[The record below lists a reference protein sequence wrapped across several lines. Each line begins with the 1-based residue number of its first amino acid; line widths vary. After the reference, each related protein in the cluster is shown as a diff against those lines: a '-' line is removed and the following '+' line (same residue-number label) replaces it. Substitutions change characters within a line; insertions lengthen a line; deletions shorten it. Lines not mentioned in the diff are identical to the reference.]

1 MGPLVPPAPQGGPCP
16 HPLICFSG
24 QHPPRNMLGTN
35 DQAIPGIPHLRGSF
49 PSQGTSRW
57 VFPLSV
63 SPLVLPG
70 KIQSHLSLM
79 AQLIWR
85 ETREAECPRPSRHSD
100 LTKRAARPPLW
111 DGRSSQTTV
120 AVHDLL
126 RDLAK
131 SHCPGGGGGAGC
143 THPFHATSQRHPAC
157 RPPACWSLLPPL
169 TSPLMNALLKPW
181 VTNHSFSL
189 RTGWALCS

>member
-131 SHCPGGGGGAGC
+131 SHCPGGGGGGRL
-143 THPFHATSQRHPAC
+143 HPPFSCYLSAAPSLPTSCLLVPPATSHFTTNECIAE
-157 RPPACWSLLPPL
+157 
-169 TSPLMNALLKPW
+169 ALGHK
-181 VTNHSFSL
+181 S
-189 RTGWALCS
+189 